1 MYLNRKYDQAIKS
14 YKQALKLSPD
24 NMQILRDITVLQ
36 MQVQTVYMHFCFEQD
51 LLKPRSSC

>member
-1 MYLNRKYDQAIKS
+1 MYFNRKYDQAIKS
-14 YKQALKLSPD
+14 YKQALKRSPD

-36 MQVQTVYMHFCFEQD
+36 MQVQTVYMHVCFEKD

>member
-1 MYLNRKYDQAIKS
+1 MYLNRNYAQAIKS

-36 MQVQTVYMHFCFEQD
+36 MQVQTVYMHV
-51 LLKPRSSC
+51 